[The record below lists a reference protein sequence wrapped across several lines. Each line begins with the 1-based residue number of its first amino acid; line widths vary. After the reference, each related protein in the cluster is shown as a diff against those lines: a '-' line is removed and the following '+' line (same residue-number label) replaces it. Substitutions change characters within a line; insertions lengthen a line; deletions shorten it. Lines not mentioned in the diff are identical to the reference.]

1 MNKLYKTQGNMQ
13 KAWDEL
19 DKAYEHMENA
29 IEMLSKMNGLP
40 EELTKE
46 LDQFDIG
53 RISSLKQNVEM
64 LMDQHE

>member
-64 LMDQHE
+64 LMD

>member
-53 RISSLKQNVEM
+53 RIASLKQNVEM
-64 LMDQHE
+64 LMD

>member
-1 MNKLYKTQGNMQ
+1 
-13 KAWDEL
+13 
-19 DKAYEHMENA
+19 MENA

-53 RISSLKQNVEM
+53 RISNLKQYVEM
-64 LMDQHE
+64 LMD

>member
-46 LDQFDIG
+46 LDQFEIG

-64 LMDQHE
+64 LMD

>member
-13 KAWDEL
+13 KAGDEL

-40 EELTKE
+40 EELAKE

-53 RISSLKQNVEM
+53 RIASLKQNVEM
-64 LMDQHE
+64 LMD